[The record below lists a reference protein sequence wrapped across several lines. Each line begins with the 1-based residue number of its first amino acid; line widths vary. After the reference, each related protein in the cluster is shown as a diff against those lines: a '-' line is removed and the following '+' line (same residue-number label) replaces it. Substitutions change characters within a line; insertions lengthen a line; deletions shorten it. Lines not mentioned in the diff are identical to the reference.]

1 MKLSVIIFLVVRV
14 FSLLRPIF
22 QNGEKRNRL
31 FKLMDYTNI
40 FKIFLT
46 GDLGFIL
53 WSHVV
58 HSQK

>member
-22 QNGEKRNRL
+22 QNEEKHNRL
-31 FKLMDYTNI
+31 FKFYGLHQY
-40 FKIFLT
+40 FKILLT
-46 GDLGFIL
+46 NDLGFIL